1 MPDSDA
7 AAAPAPPG
15 AGRAKSHAGL
25 SGSRW
30 ATADTTETQ
39 TKDDDNG
46 DELPSDPETEDQEEG
61 KEGEEDDGDAVAV
74 EEDEFGEGEEGEG
87 YDQPA
92 YIQPDLVDIE
102 NIECYRRGGF
112 HPVTYGDMLAERFEV
127 VSKLGHG
134 GFATV
139 WLCIDHQKSDEE
151 TDGVVDAD
159 QDQVKWRAV
168 KIIRADQS
176 YEERAELRLKEYMES
191 QGVGRQEWEEN
202 HVSLPL
208 EHFWLEGPNGR
219 HLCETSVV
227 LGPSVAERWEVRM
240 PADRPPLLK
249 HWFYQVGRALR
260 FLHARGV
267 CHGDFTPGNML
278 LRLGDEVT
286 RLSRGEML
294 ALLEERG
301 SAPLELAEGVAGED
315 VGPPHAPAYVY
326 EPADLS
332 NLPLRDDAAVIDFG
346 ESFLTASPPEW
357 SGIPPEFASPEA
369 IFNHAPGPGSDVWAF
384 ACAVVA
390 CLTREVLFSAERD
403 DAVAWFEALLGPL
416 PAIYRNAQTDQLRR
430 LASLEE
436 TTEYEKVW
444 IESELERLE
453 SGGPFAVGEDSKGA
467 QEHVAILMEH
477 TGIKDP
483 IGATLAKE
491 RIYKDYARDE
501 KGNALPDEGMVNVI
515 HKMPEE
521 EVRKLSDLLK
531 KIFKYE
537 PKERIGMDEVLA
549 HEWFANRAK
558 PENRQSTPYDPMSL
572 PPANETPQEFP
583 SRHSTPFME
592 EPSDEEGPSPTGHT
606 PPGPPPLVADA
617 TPPSSPPPPETQEP
631 NTGAQPQPQQTNRRL
646 GLKDKATEF
655 AGKVRKGAPKKWKLL
670 QSVLRSEQQFA
681 ALLTGL
687 VAGLMLLTF
696 AMFMLA
702 PKSRPVPEQC
712 PQDTLLVPMT
722 IKSSTSTYYRGLVAF
737 SAPRQQGLNDT
748 CVCIVARGMK

>member
-1 MPDSDA
+1 MSDSDA
-7 AAAPAPPG
+7 AAAPVPFG
-15 AGRAKSHAGL
+15 AGRAKSNAGL
-25 SGSRW
+25 SESRW
-30 ATADTTETQ
+30 ATGDTTETQ
-39 TKDDDNG
+39 ILEDGNG
-46 DELPSDPETEDQEEG
+46 NDLPSDPETEDWKEEE
-61 KEGEEDDGDAVAV
+61 KEEDDDGDAVAV
-74 EEDEFGEGEEGEG
+74 EEEDEFGEGEEGEG

-102 NIECYRRGGF
+102 NIEHYRRGGF

-127 VSKLGHG
+127 
-134 GFATV
+134 
-139 WLCIDHQKSDEE
+139 
-151 TDGVVDAD
+151 
-159 QDQVKWRAV
+159 VKWRAV

-176 YEERAELRLKEYMES
+176 YEERAELRLKQYLES

-219 HLCETSVV
+219 HLCESSAV

-249 HWFYQVGRALR
+249 QLFYQVARALR
-260 FLHARGV
+260 FLHAQGV

-278 LRLGDEVT
+278 LRLGDEVP
-286 RLSRGEML
+286 RLSHGEML

-301 SAPLELAEGVAGED
+301 SAPLELAEGVGGDD
-315 VGPPHAPAYVY
+315 VGPPHAPSYVY
-326 EPADLS
+326 EPVDLS
-332 NLPLRDDAAVIDFG
+332 NMPLRDDAAVIDFG

-403 DAVAWFEALLGPL
+403 GAAAWFEALLGPL
-416 PAIYRNAQTDQLRR
+416 PAIYRNARTDQLRR

-436 TTEYEKVW
+436 TTEDEKVW
-444 IESELERLE
+444 VESELERLE
-453 SGGPFAVGEDSKGA
+453 SGEDSKGA

-501 KGNALPDEGMVNVI
+501 KGNALPDERMVNII

-521 EVRKLSDLLK
+521 EARQLSDLLK

-537 PKERIGMDEVLA
+537 PKERIDMDEVLA
-549 HEWFANRAK
+549 HPWFANKAK
-558 PENRQSTPYDPMSL
+558 PENRRSTPYDLMSL
-572 PPANETPQEFP
+572 PPADEPPQEFP
-583 SRHSTPFME
+583 SRHSTPFMD

-606 PPGPPPLVADA
+606 PPGPSPLTANA
-617 TPPSSPPPPETQEP
+617 TPPSSPPPPETREP
-631 NTGAQPQPQQTNRRL
+631 NTGPQPQPQQTNRCL
-646 GLKDKATEF
+646 GPTEKATEF
-655 AGKVRKGAPKKWKLL
+655 AGKVRKGAAKKWKPP
-670 QSVLRSEQQFA
+670 QSALRSEQQLA

-687 VAGLMLLTF
+687 LAGLVFLTF
-696 AMFMLA
+696 VMFKLA
-702 PKSRPVPEQC
+702 PKLRPAPGQC

-748 CVCIVARGMK
+748 CICIVARGME

>member
-1 MPDSDA
+1 MSDTDA
-7 AAAPAPPG
+7 AADPTSSR
-15 AGRAKSHAGL
+15 AGRAKSNAGL

-30 ATADTTETQ
+30 ATQDTTETQ

-46 DELPSDPETEDQEEG
+46 DDALSDPETEDQEE
-61 KEGEEDDGDAVAV
+61 DGDDDDSGAVAV
-74 EEDEFGEGEEGEG
+74 EEEDEFGEEEEEE

-92 YIQPDLVDIE
+92 YIQPDVEDIE
-102 NIECYRRGGF
+102 NIEHYRRGGF
-112 HPVTYGDMLAERFEV
+112 HPVAYGDMLAERFEV

-139 WLCIDHQKSDEE
+139 WLCIDHHKRDEE
-151 TDGVVDAD
+151 TDGDADAD
-159 QDQVKWRAV
+159 QDQVKWRAI

-176 YEERAELRLKEYMES
+176 YEERAELRLKQHLKS
-191 QGVGRQEWEEN
+191 QGVGRREWEAN

-219 HLCETSVV
+219 HLCESSAV

-249 HWFYQVGRALR
+249 HLLYQVAGALR

-301 SAPLELAEGVAGED
+301 SAPLELAEGVARED

-332 NLPLRDDAAVIDFG
+332 NLPFRDDAAVIDFG

-403 DAVAWFEALLGPL
+403 GAVAWFEALLGPL
-416 PAIYRNAQTDQLRR
+416 PAVYRNAQADQLRR
-430 LASLEE
+430 LANLEE
-436 TTEYEKVW
+436 TTEEEKTW
-444 IESELERLE
+444 IQSELERLE
-453 SGGPFAVGEDSKGA
+453 SGGPVAVGEDSKGA
-467 QEHVAILMEH
+467 QEHVATLMEH

-483 IGATLAKE
+483 IGATLAKQ
-491 RIYKDYARDE
+491 RIYKDYACDE
-501 KGNALPDEGMVNVI
+501 NGNALPDEGMVSVI

-521 EVRKLSDLLK
+521 EVRQLGDLLK

-549 HEWFANRAK
+549 HPWFANRAK
-558 PENRQSTPYDPMSL
+558 PENRQSTPYDLMSL
-572 PPANETPQEFP
+572 PPANEAPQDVP
-583 SRHSTPFME
+583 SRHSTPFKE
-592 EPSDEEGPSPTGHT
+592 EPSDEEGPSPTGNA
-606 PPGPPPLVADA
+606 PPGPSPLAANA
-617 TPPSSPPPPETQEP
+617 TPRSSPPPPETQEP
-631 NTGAQPQPQQTNRRL
+631 NPASQPQPQPTNRRL
-646 GLKDKATEF
+646 GLKDKVNEF
-655 AGKVRKGAPKKWKLL
+655 AGKVRKGAAKKWKLL
-670 QSVLRSEQQFA
+670 QSSLPSEQQLT

-687 VAGLMLLTF
+687 VAGLVFLTF
-696 AMFMLA
+696 VMFMLSPESSPA
-702 PKSRPVPEQC
+702 PKQC
-712 PQDTLLVPMT
+712 SQDTLLVPMT

-737 SAPRQQGLNDT
+737 SAPREQGLNDT
-748 CVCIVARGMK
+748 CTCIVARGMK

>member
-1 MPDSDA
+1 MSGTDA
-7 AAAPAPPG
+7 AADLTPSG
-15 AGRAKSHAGL
+15 AGRAKSNSGF
-25 SGSRW
+25 SGSRL
-30 ATADTTETQ
+30 ATHDTTETQ
-39 TKDDDNG
+39 IKDDDNDNDVHSG
-46 DELPSDPETEDQEEG
+46 PGTDDREE
-61 KEGEEDDGDAVAV
+61 EE
-74 EEDEFGEGEEGEG
+74 

-92 YIQPDLVDIE
+92 YIQPDIEDIE
-102 NIECYRRGGF
+102 NIEHYRRGGF
-112 HPVTYGDMLAERFEV
+112 HPVAYGDMLAERFEV

-139 WLCIDHQKSDEE
+139 WLCIDHHK
-151 TDGVVDAD
+151 GDAD
-159 QDQVKWRAV
+159 HDHDQVKWRAV

-176 YEERAELRLKEYMES
+176 YEERAELRLKQHLES
-191 QGVGRQEWEEN
+191 QGVGRREWEAN

-208 EHFWLEGPNGR
+208 EHFWLDGPNGR
-219 HLCETSVV
+219 HLCESSAV
-227 LGPSVAERWEVRM
+227 LGPSVSERWEVRM

-249 HWFYQVGRALR
+249 YLLYQVAGALR

-278 LRLGDEVT
+278 LRLGDEAT
-286 RLSRGEML
+286 HLSHGEML

-301 SAPLELAEGVAGED
+301 SAPLEMAEGVAWGD
-315 VGPPHAPAYVY
+315 VGAPHAPAYVY

-403 DAVAWFEALLGPL
+403 GAVAWFEALLGPL
-416 PAIYRNAQTDQLRR
+416 PAAYRNAQADQLRR

-436 TTEYEKVW
+436 TTEEEKAW
-444 IESELERLE
+444 IESDLDRLE

-467 QEHVAILMEH
+467 QEHVTALMEH

-483 IGATLAKE
+483 IGATLAKQ
-491 RIYKDYARDE
+491 RIYKDCARDE
-501 KGNALPDEGMVNVI
+501 NGNALPDEGMVSVI

-521 EVRKLSDLLK
+521 EVRQLGDLLK

-549 HEWFANRAK
+549 HPWFANRAK
-558 PENRQSTPYDPMSL
+558 PENLQSTLCDLMSL
-572 PPANETPQEFP
+572 PPVTEASQDIP
-583 SRHSTPFME
+583 SRHSTPFKE
-592 EPSDEEGPSPTGHT
+592 EPSDEEGPSPTGNV
-606 PPGPPPLVADA
+606 PPGPSPLAANA

-631 NTGAQPQPQQTNRRL
+631 NPGPQPQPQPTNRRL
-646 GLKDKATEF
+646 GLKDKAKEF
-655 AGKVRKGAPKKWKLL
+655 AGQVHNGAAKKWKLL
-670 QSVLRSEQQFA
+670 QSALPSEQRLT
-681 ALLTGL
+681 ALLAEL
-687 VAGLMLLTF
+687 LAGLLFLTLV
-696 AMFMLA
+696 MFMLTPKLRPA
-702 PKSRPVPEQC
+702 PKQC

-737 SAPRQQGLNDT
+737 SAPREQGLNDT
-748 CVCIVARGMK
+748 CTCIVARGMK